1 MDAIDIIFII
11 VCIVVPMVGKYIDK
25 AAKKSLPGHP
35 SASEVEDDGETAYD
49 EQTPPQS
56 PYSAFPGD
64 FAGTYVQEDE
74 PSFQTSEYG
83 MQDGGYTMAMD
94 FQEEGG
100 HMPEKKESPIVVSEA
115 APRETAGRID
125 KRKLVIYSEIM
136 KPKFDEQAD
145 F

>member
-25 AAKKSLPGHP
+25 AAKKSLPGRP
-35 SASEVEDDGETAYD
+35 AIPEVDEAEDSPAEPV
-49 EQTPPQS
+49 QPRR
-56 PYSAFPGD
+56 PYSAFPEEPVSTSVPGFD
-64 FAGTYVQEDE
+64 LSYQTEESGMRDDE
-74 PSFQTSEYG
+74 YN
-83 MQDGGYTMAMD
+83 MAMD

-100 HMPEKKESPIVVSEA
+100 RMPEKSKNASIAPEGAAAGQKE
-115 APRETAGRID
+115 RID

-145 F
+145 Y